1 MYKILIVEDEV
12 ISANYLKLVLSKQ
25 GWEVVDIVDN
35 AVDTIKSVK
44 KYDPHLILMDIMIN
58 GPTSGCDTAL
68 EVRAISNCSIIFLTA
83 FADEEMISYAMNVN
97 ANGYLMKPYKEQEI
111 IANISL
117 LASKKYPTKNSITQ
131 KPTIFT
137 YKNGLLYKNDEIIK
151 LSPKLLQIIKVLYKN
166 QNQFTSYE
174 DLYKN
179 IWDDELNL
187 KKLQMA
193 ICRIR
198 EIVGKDL
205 IDNIKELG
213 YKIKQ

>member
-174 DLYKN
+174 DLYKS